1 MKVVLF
7 DIDGTLLRTEGAGRR
22 AMEQALRLAYGT
34 IGDPGYRYDG
44 KTDRQ
49 IVREQMRAAGLPD
62 AVIDPQLDLV
72 LNLYVSHLAAD
83 LARNPAQAVPCAG
96 ITPLLERLAASD
108 RVLLGLLTGNIE
120 RGARAKLQA
129 IALPFDQFRANAFGC
144 DHEVRAELPAVARH
158 RAQRLLGREIAGDQ
172 LVIIGDTP
180 ADIHCGRALNV
191 RAIGVATGR
200 FGVEEL
206 ATHEPAAVFP
216 SLADTDAVLE
226 AILA

>member
-1 MKVVLF
+1 M
-7 DIDGTLLRTEGAGRR
+7 
-22 AMEQALRLAYGT
+22 
-34 IGDPGYRYDG
+34 
-44 KTDRQ
+44 
-49 IVREQMRAAGLPD
+49 
-62 AVIDPQLDLV
+62 
-72 LNLYVSHLAAD
+72 
-83 LARNPAQAVPCAG
+83 
-96 ITPLLERLAASD
+96 
-108 RVLLGLLTGNIE
+108 
-120 RGARAKLQA
+120 
-129 IALPFDQFRANAFGC
+129 
-144 DHEVRAELPAVARH
+144 ARH